1 MPVLKR
7 KDLNLLCKAENALD
21 QAFAYLGRNHI
32 CYVVQ
37 DYDTGEEVTETFSRE
52 NYWELV
58 SLIEDLL
65 QDKERANRKVAQY
78 HKDHPEKHREYNRE
92 WAKNKKAK
100 ANK

>member
-21 QAFAYLGRNHI
+21 MAFAYLGRNHI

-37 DYDTGEEVTETFSRE
+37 DYDTGEEATETFTRE